1 MLAKERMMD
10 SLLNFFNAINGV
22 FWGNFMIFILV
33 GTGIIFTV
41 LLKFP
46 QLRRLK
52 DAFILAFGDLR
63 SGGKASKK
71 EGMSSFQSLAT
82 ALAGQVGTGNIAGP
96 ATAIMAGG
104 PGAVFWIWISAF
116 FGMGT
121 IFSEATAAQKFK
133 STLNDGTVIGGPAYY
148 IKAAFPGSFGK
159 FLAGAFSIFV
169 IVGFGM
175 AAAMI
180 QGNTIAD
187 AMNNSFGIPHVATG
201 IVVAVL
207 LLAVVIG
214 GISRIAST
222 VSTLVPIMA
231 SIYVVCALIIIVIN
245 FSHIP
250 EAFAM
255 IFKAAFSAEAA
266 GGGFAGIAVREAMR
280 YGVARGL
287 FSNEAGMGSTPHA
300 HAVAKVKHPCDQ
312 GLVAMVSVVIDSF
325 VILTMS
331 CLLILTT
338 GSYNSGHQGIG
349 VVQGAFESVF
359 GAAGSILI
367 ALCVFFFCF
376 STIIAAYFYGEQNFK
391 RIFGVKSVPVYMVMI
406 VFFVIFGSMATVSL
420 VWAICDT
427 FNGLMVFTNLIGLY
441 GVSGVIMKL
450 WKDYEGGGSELDT
463 TLNTIKG
470 RKLAAKSAIK

>member
-1 MLAKERMMD
+1 MMD

-33 GTGIIFTV
+33 GTGIFFTIR
-41 LLKFP
+41 LKFP
-46 QLRRLK
+46 QVRRIK
-52 DAFILAFGDLR
+52 DAFMLAFGDLR
-63 SGGKASKK
+63 SGGKANKK

-104 PGAVFWIWISAF
+104 PGAVFWIWVSAF

-121 IFSEATAAQKFK
+121 IFSEATAAQKYK
-133 STLNDGTVIGGPAYY
+133 THLSDGTVIGGPAYY
-148 IKAAFPGSFGK
+148 IRAAFPNSFGK
-159 FLAGAFSIFV
+159 ALAAAFSIFV

-187 AMNNSFGIPHVATG
+187 AMHNSFRIPPVATG
-201 IVVAVL
+201 IVVSVL
-207 LLAVVIG
+207 LLAVVVG
-214 GISRIAST
+214 GMGRIAAT
-222 VSTLVPIMA
+222 VSTVVPIMA
-231 SIYVVCALIIIVIN
+231 IIYILCSLIVIVVN
-245 FSHIP
+245 INHVP

-255 IFKAAFSAEAA
+255 IFKAAFSPQAV
-266 GGGFAGIAVREAMR
+266 GGGFTGIAVREAMR

-312 GLVAMVSVVIDSF
+312 GLVAMVTIIIDSF
-325 VILTMS
+325 VILTIS
-331 CLLILTT
+331 CVLILA
-338 GSYNSGHQGIG
+338 SGAASSGEQGIG
-349 VVQGAFESVF
+349 VIQGAFESVF
-359 GAAGSILI
+359 GTVGSILV
-367 ALCVFFFCF
+367 ALCIFFFCF
-376 STIIAAYFYGEQNFK
+376 STVIAAYFYGEQNFK
-391 RIFGVKSVPVYMVMI
+391 RIFGVKSVPIYMAMI
-406 VFFVIFGSMATVSL
+406 VFFVIFGSLATVSL

-441 GVSGVIMKL
+441 GVSGVIVKQ
-450 WKDYEGGGSELDT
+450 WHEYESGGKDLDT
-463 TLNTIKG
+463 TLNSIKG
-470 RKLAAKSAIK
+470 KRLAAKSAAE

>member
-1 MLAKERMMD
+1 ME

-22 FWGNFMIFILV
+22 FWGNFMIFVLI
-33 GTGIIFTV
+33 GTGIIFSIIM
-41 LLKFP
+41 KFP
-46 QLRRLK
+46 QVRRLK
-52 DAFILAFGDLR
+52 DAFILAFGDLK
-63 SGGKASKK
+63 SSKK
-71 EGMSSFQSLAT
+71 SNNREGMSSFQSLAT

-104 PGAVFWIWISAF
+104 PGAVFWIWVSAF

-133 STLNDGTVIGGPAYY
+133 SHLSDGTVIGGPAYY
-148 IKAAFPGSFGK
+148 IKAAFPNNFGK
-159 FLAGAFSIFV
+159 ALAGAFSVFV
-169 IVGFGM
+169 IIGFGM

-187 AMNNSFGIPHVATG
+187 AMNNSFGIPPVATG
-201 IVVAVL
+201 VVVAVL

-214 GISRIAST
+214 GMGRIAST
-222 VSTLVPIMA
+222 VSTMVPIMA
-231 SIYVVCALIIIVIN
+231 AVYIVCSLIVLLVN
-245 FSHIP
+245 VTHIP

-255 IFKAAFSAEAA
+255 IFKAAFSPEAV
-266 GGGFAGIAVREAMR
+266 GGGFTGIAVREAMR

-312 GLVAMVSVVIDSF
+312 GLVAMVTIVIDSF
-325 VILTMS
+325 VILTLS
-331 CLLILTT
+331 CVLILAT
-338 GSYNSGHQGIG
+338 GSYSSGHQGIG
-349 VVQGAFESVF
+349 VVQGAYESVF
-359 GAAGSILI
+359 GTAGSILI
-367 ALCVFFFCF
+367 AICIFFFCF

-391 RIFGVKSVPVYMVMI
+391 RIFGVKSVPAYMALI
-406 VFFVIFGSMATVSL
+406 VFFVIFGSLATVSL

-441 GVSGVIMKL
+441 GVSGVLVKL
-450 WKDYEGGGSELDT
+450 WREYEEGGKELDT

-470 RKLAAKSAIK
+470 RRLAEKSAK

>member
-1 MLAKERMMD
+1 MEF
-10 SLLNFFNAINGV
+10 LLNIFNSINGV
-22 FWGNFMIFILV
+22 FWGNFMVFVLV

-52 DAFILAFGDLR
+52 DGFIVAFGDLKG
-63 SGGKASKK
+63 GGKANKD
-71 EGMSSFQSLAT
+71 GMSSWESLAT
-82 ALAGQVGTGNIAGP
+82 AIAGQVGTGNIAGP

-104 PGAVFWIWISAF
+104 PGAVFWIWVAAF

-121 IFSEATAAQKFK
+121 IFSEATAAQKYK
-133 STLNDGTVIGGPAYY
+133 STLEDGSPVGGPSYY
-148 IKAAFPGSFGK
+148 IKAAFPGAFGN

-187 AMNNSFGIPHVATG
+187 AMNNSFGIPHIATG
-201 IVVAVL
+201 FVICAL
-207 LLAVVIG
+207 LFAVVIG
-214 GISRIAST
+214 GMTSIASAVT
-222 VSTLVPIMA
+222 KIVPAMAGLYLVA
-231 SIYVVCALIIIVIN
+231 AFIILMVN
-245 FSHIP
+245 VSHIP
-250 EAFAM
+250 EAFVM
-255 IFKAAFSAEAA
+255 IFKCAFSSEAAF
-266 GGGFAGIAVREAMR
+266 GGFVGISVREAMR

-312 GLVAMVSVVIDSF
+312 GLVAMVSIAIDSF
-325 VILTMS
+325 VILTTS
-331 CLLILTT
+331 CLVILTT
-338 GSYNSGHQGIG
+338 GAYESGQKG
-349 VVQGAFESVF
+349 VGVIQSAFEAIF
-359 GAAGSILI
+359 GTAGSILI
-367 ALCVFFFCF
+367 AICIFAFCF

-391 RIFGVKSVPVYMVMI
+391 RIFGVKSRPFYI
-406 VFFVIFGSMATVSL
+406 ALILGFVLFGSMATVDL
-420 VWAICDT
+420 VWAFCDT

-450 WKDYEGGGSELDT
+450 WSEYEKGGKELDT
-463 TLNTIKG
+463 TLNSIKTK
-470 RKLAAKSAIK
+470 RAAEKAAKK